1 MNYKIIRFSPTK
13 DVNALS
19 DKLDLLKQV
28 AHGLAVQYGSST
40 EVVIHDLTD
49 RDGEPVVAYIENG
62 YITHRAAGDGP
73 SHVGLAARKKSREQL
88 PDKLGF
94 TTRTADGKILKSST
108 LYIWGED
115 DQLDYILSINTD
127 VTVLMAAEN
136 AIHALISPE
145 TEQKPVPDKPATN
158 VNELLDN
165 LIQQSVA
172 LVGKPVPLMTK
183 EDKVKAIRFLN
194 ESGALLITKSG
205 AKISQF
211 FGISKYTLYS
221 YIEEGSE

>member
-1 MNYKIIRFSPTK
+1 MPTQ
-13 DVNALS
+13 LE
-19 DKLDLLKQV
+19 LLKQV
-28 AHGLAVQYGSST
+28 AHGLAVQYGSNT

-49 RDGEPVVAYIENG
+49 RTQEPVVAYIENG
-62 YITHRAAGDGP
+62 HITHRSAGDGP
-73 SHVGLAARKKSREQL
+73 SPIAAAARKKTREQL

-108 LYIWGED
+108 LYIWGDD

-136 AIHALISPE
+136 AIHAMIAPE
-145 TEQKPVPDKPATN
+145 SEQKPVPDKPANN

-165 LIQQSVA
+165 LIEQSVA

-183 EDKVKAIRFLN
+183 EDKVKAIQFLN
-194 ESGALLITKSG
+194 NSGALLITKSG

-221 YIEEGSE
+221 YMEEGNE

>member
-1 MNYKIIRFSPTK
+1 MSTP
-13 DVNALS
+13 LE
-19 DKLDLLKQV
+19 LLKQV
-28 AHGLAVQYGSST
+28 AHGLAVQNGSNT

-49 RDGEPVVAYIENG
+49 RQADPIVAHIENG
-62 YITHRAAGDGP
+62 HITHRSAGDGP
-73 SHVGLAARKKSREQL
+73 SPVVIAARNKSRDQL

-94 TTRTADGKILKSST
+94 TTRTADGKVLKSST
-108 LYIWGED
+108 MYIWGED
-115 DQLDYILSINTD
+115 GQVDYILSVNTD

-136 AIHALISPE
+136 VIHALVSSDAD
-145 TEQKPVPDKPATN
+145 QKPAADKAPTN
-158 VNELLDN
+158 VNELLDD

-183 EDKVKAIRFLN
+183 EDKVKAIQFLN
-194 ESGALLITKSG
+194 NSGALLITKSG
-205 AKISQF
+205 NKISQF

>member
-1 MNYKIIRFSPTK
+1 MASQ
-13 DVNALS
+13 LE
-19 DKLDLLKQV
+19 LLKQI
-28 AHGLAVQYGSST
+28 AHGLAAQCGPNT

-49 RDGEPVVAYIENG
+49 RESDPVVAYIENG
-62 YITHRAAGDGP
+62 HITHRSAGDGP
-73 SHVGLAARKKSREQL
+73 SPVGIAARKKTRSQL

-94 TTRTADGKILKSST
+94 TTRTADGKVLKSST
-108 LYIWGED
+108 LYIWGAD
-115 DQLDYILSINTD
+115 DQLDYILSLNTD

-136 AIHALISPE
+136 VIHSMTSQDVGQQPPA
-145 TEQKPVPDKPATN
+145 DKPATN
-158 VNELLDN
+158 VNELLDS

-194 ESGALLITKSG
+194 NSGALLITKSG

-221 YIEEGSE
+221 YIEEGEE

>member
-1 MNYKIIRFSPTK
+1 MTL
-13 DVNALS
+13 LS
-19 DKLDLLKQV
+19 GKLELLKQV
-28 AHGLAVQYGSST
+28 AHGLAVQNGPNT
-40 EVVIHDLTD
+40 EVVIHDLTNREED
-49 RDGEPVVAYIENG
+49 PVVAYIENG
-62 YITHRAAGDGP
+62 HITHRSAGDGP
-73 SHVGLAARKKSREQL
+73 SPVGIAARKNSRDQL

-108 LYIWGED
+108 MYIWGED
-115 DQLDYILSINTD
+115 GQLDYILSVNTD

-136 AIHALISPE
+136 VIHSLISSDAD
-145 TEQKPVPDKPATN
+145 QKPIPDKAPTN

-183 EDKVKAIRFLN
+183 EDKVKAIQFLN
-194 ESGALLITKSG
+194 NSGALLITKSG
-205 AKISQF
+205 AKISQY

-221 YIEEGSE
+221 YMEEGSE

>member
-1 MNYKIIRFSPTK
+1 MP
-13 DVNALS
+13 AQLE
-19 DKLDLLKQV
+19 LLKQI
-28 AHGLAVQYGSST
+28 AHGLAAQCGPNT

-49 RDGEPVVAYIENG
+49 RERDPVVAYIENG
-62 YITHRAAGDGP
+62 HVTHRSAGDGP
-73 SHVGLAARKKSREQL
+73 SPVGIAARKKTRSQL

-94 TTRTADGKILKSST
+94 TTRTADGKVLKSST
-108 LYIWGED
+108 LYIWGTD
-115 DQLDYILSINTD
+115 DQLDYILSLNTD

-136 AIHALISPE
+136 AIHALISPDA
-145 TEQKPVPDKPATN
+145 EQQPAVDRPATN
-158 VNELLDN
+158 VNELLDS

-194 ESGALLITKSG
+194 DSGALLITKSG

-221 YIEEGSE
+221 YIEEGSDQ